1 MNDAVRMLARSE
13 GRRRRASL
21 IWLGVFIAV
30 VTAIVLGGA
39 AGARRTAS
47 VYDRFLAATN
57 APNAVVLASWP
68 GHASDPDEV
77 LGIADDLARLDGV
90 IEVAPEVWVAAAG
103 ISTERDFGIITGPDS
118 RYLEVGGPV
127 VIQGR
132 LPSTDNEVALNANAA
147 REFDLGV
154 GDQLEIE
161 TITPETAN
169 ELFLGGG
176 FDLDG
181 PAGSLDIVGVVRD
194 PYSLFQQDGPLTG
207 YAAPSFSSRTAD
219 SAAFTAFYYM
229 RTDPD
234 VFDLASARE
243 LLIEGVDVERA
254 EISASVGEISN
265 GAVPTGVRTL
275 ATGLWLFTAIAAIA
289 GLLALTQAM
298 ARQVGLARGTGEVAR
313 SLGMTSGEVARGVL
327 VPIAIAVCSGAI
339 VGAVLAW
346 LGSSRFPIGSAR
358 RAEIDRS
365 LRFDPLVHMGGAAV
379 LILALVLI
387 AMLLV
392 HRQASAAP
400 MDARSSRT
408 HVSRWSVPAQWLSP
422 PVTVGWSSVV
432 TAASGRTRGI
442 RSTTAIAGAVLAVAG
457 TTAIAVFVTSRDAA
471 ADDPTRFGWVW
482 DAQPDLSGD
491 PLVVVE
497 QLAADDRVDA
507 VGGVVC
513 ATFGVRAEL
522 VQACAFEVFAGTLDP
537 PITAGRLPTSPDEIA
552 LGSTAS
558 SATGAE
564 IGDMVDV
571 TAADGSVDEMRVV
584 GAVVNPV
591 FGEADRPGDGAIVT
605 AAGLERLAGQPVLDL
620 PYAWLVLGFPDD
632 ADRDQTIAELSAD
645 YPLDFTI
652 YSAPRPP
659 ELLTQL
665 DTVRPILLSVTVF
678 LAMLGAVG
686 LLHFLALSTR
696 LRRGEFAIVR
706 ALGFLRRQV
715 AWSVVCQ
722 AVAVA
727 LIGLVAGVPL
737 GIVIGRSTWL
747 AAVDQIGM
755 IDTPTISLL
764 LLISILGISIIGA
777 AVVSAAPGIVASRRP
792 PAADLREE

>member
-1 MNDAVRMLARSE
+1 MNDAITMLALSE
-13 GRRRRASL
+13 GRQRRATL
-21 IWLGVFIAV
+21 TWLGVFIAV

-47 VYDRFLAATN
+47 VYDRFLVATN

-68 GHASDPDEV
+68 GHASDPDAV
-77 LGIADDLARLDGV
+77 LRIADDLARVDGV

-103 ISTERDFGIITGPDS
+103 MQTDSDFGIITGPDS

-127 VIQGR
+127 VIEGR
-132 LPSTDNEVALNANAA
+132 LPSTDNEVALNTNAV

-154 GDQLEIE
+154 GDRLEIE

-194 PYSLFQQDGPLTG
+194 PYSFFQQDGPLIG
-207 YAAPSFSSRTAD
+207 YAAPSFSDRTPD

-234 VFDLASARE
+234 TFDLAAARQ
-243 LLIEGVDVERA
+243 LLIKGVDVERA

-275 ATGLWLFTAIAAIA
+275 ATGLWLFTAIAVAA

-298 ARQVGLARGTGEVAR
+298 SRQAGLARAAGEVVR
-313 SLGMTSGEVARGVL
+313 SIGMTSGEAARGL
-327 VPIAIAVCSGAI
+327 TLPIGVAICSGAI
-339 VGAVLAW
+339 GGATIAW
-346 LGSSRFPIGSAR
+346 LASSRFPIGSAR

-365 LRFDPLVHMGGAAV
+365 LRLDPLVHLGGTAV
-379 LILALVLI
+379 MIVILVLI

-392 HRQASAAP
+392 HRELSAQP
-400 MDARSSRT
+400 VDVRSSRT
-408 HVSRWSVPAQWLSP
+408 RLSRWSVPAQWVP
-422 PVTVGWSSVV
+422 PPMAVAWSSVV
-432 TAASGRTRGI
+432 TRAAGRTRGV
-442 RSTTAIAGAVLAVAG
+442 RSTTAIAGAVLAVTG

-471 ADDPTRFGWVW
+471 ADDPDRFGWVW
-482 DAQPDLSGD
+482 DVQPGLSGD
-491 PLVVVE
+491 PLVAVE
-497 QLAADDRVDA
+497 QLAADERVDA
-507 VGGVVC
+507 VGGVFC
-513 ATFGVRAEL
+513 STFGVQAEL
-522 VQACAFEVFAGTLDP
+522 VQACAFEVFAGTIGP
-537 PITAGRLPTSPDEIA
+537 PVTAGRLPSSPDEVA
-552 LGSTAS
+552 LGSRSS

-564 IGDMVDV
+564 IGDMVEV
-571 TAADGSVDEMRVV
+571 IAADGAVDEMRVV

-591 FGEADRPGDGAIVT
+591 VGEAERPGDGAIVT
-605 AAGLERLAGQPVLDL
+605 VAALERLAGQPVLDL
-620 PYAWLVLGFPDD
+620 PYAFLVLGFPDG
-632 ADRDQTIAELSAD
+632 ADRDQTIAELGAD
-645 YPLDFTI
+645 YPLEFSV
-652 YSAPRPP
+652 YSSPRPP

-665 DTVRPILLSVTVF
+665 DTVRPILLSVAIF
-678 LAMLGAVG
+678 LALLGTVG

-715 AWSVVCQ
+715 ALSVVYQ
-722 AVAVA
+722 AVAVV
-727 LIGLVAGVPL
+727 LIGLAAGLLL
-737 GIVIGRSTWL
+737 GIVIGRWTWL
-747 AAVDQIGM
+747 IAVDEIGM
-755 IDTPTISLL
+755 IDTPTNSIL
-764 LLISILGISIIGA
+764 LLIGIGGISIIGA
-777 AVVSAAPGIVASRRP
+777 AAVSVAPGIVASRRP

>member
-1 MNDAVRMLARSE
+1 MNGAVTMLARSE
-13 GRRRRASL
+13 GRQRRASL
-21 IWLGVFIAV
+21 IWLGAFIAV
-30 VTAIVLGGA
+30 LTAIVLGGA

-47 VYDRFLAATN
+47 VYDRFLEATN

-77 LGIADDLARLDGV
+77 LRVADDLARLDGV
-90 IEVAPEVWVAAAG
+90 IEVAPEVWVATAG
-103 ISTERDFGIITGPDS
+103 TERDFGIITGPDN

-127 VIQGR
+127 VIEGR

-154 GDQLEIE
+154 GDQLGIE

-169 ELFLGGG
+169 GLFLGGD
-176 FDLDG
+176 FALDG
-181 PAGSLDIVGVVRD
+181 PADSLDIVGVVRD

-207 YAAPSFSSRTAD
+207 YAAPSFSARTAK

-234 VFDLASARE
+234 TFDLAVARQ
-243 LLIEGVDVERA
+243 LLIDGVDVERA
-254 EISASVGEISN
+254 EISAGVGEISN

-275 ATGLWLFTAIAAIA
+275 ATGLWLFTAIAVGA

-298 ARQVGLARGTGEVAR
+298 ARQVGLARATGEVAR
-313 SLGMTSGEVARGVL
+313 SIGMTSGEVARGLL
-327 VPIAIAVCSGAI
+327 VPIGMVICSGVI

-346 LGSSRFPIGSAR
+346 LASSRFPIGSAR

-365 LRFDPLVHMGGAAV
+365 LRFDPLVHLGGAAV
-379 LILALVLI
+379 MIIILVLI

-392 HRQASAAP
+392 HRQVAAARR
-400 MDARSSRT
+400 DARSSRT

-422 PVTVGWSSVV
+422 PVAVGWSSVV
-432 TAASGRTRGI
+432 TPASGRNRNI

-482 DAQPDLSGD
+482 DAQPDVLGD
-491 PLVVVE
+491 PLVTVE
-497 QLAADDRVDA
+497 QLATDERVDA
-507 VGGVVC
+507 VGGVFC
-513 ATFGVRAEL
+513 ATFGVQAEL
-522 VQACAFEVFAGTLDP
+522 VQACAFEVFAGTIDP
-537 PITAGRLPTSPDEIA
+537 PVTAGRLPTSPDEIA
-552 LGSTAS
+552 LGSIAS
-558 SATGAE
+558 SVTRTE
-564 IGDMVDV
+564 IGDIVDV
-571 TAADGSVDEMRVV
+571 VAADGSVDEMRVV

-605 AAGLERLAGQPVLDL
+605 AAALERLAGQPVLDL
-620 PYAWLVLGFPDD
+620 PYAWLVLGFPDG
-632 ADRDQTIAELSAD
+632 ADRDQTIDALSAD

-665 DTVRPILLSVTVF
+665 DTVRRILLSVAIF
-678 LAMLGAVG
+678 LALLGTVG

-715 AWSVVCQ
+715 ALSVVCQ
-722 AVAVA
+722 AVTVV
-727 LIGLVAGVPL
+727 LIGLVAGMPL
-737 GIVIGRSTWL
+737 GIVIGRWTWL
-747 AAVDQIGM
+747 TAVNQIGM
-755 IDTPTISLL
+755 IDTPTISIVLL
-764 LLISILGISIIGA
+764 VGIVGVAIIGA
-777 AVVSAAPGIVASRRP
+777 AAVSAAPGIVAARRP
-792 PAADLREE
+792 PAVDLREE